1 MPIVAEQTDYYVE
14 EKNLMK
20 SVIGNKTISLL
31 SFDADGSR
39 SSYKLKQ
46 LEQPIID
53 KLKTTIEKLERLPQ
67 VYLCVR
73 GDCFLNLECHD
84 TYIEQD
90 LAKLF
95 IVGEK
100 AKYHLRDGSGRSIEY
115 YRKQTEVARN
125 IKDEIRSLVEECNE
139 IIRNKPASHGI
150 QGQIPEECLNFI
162 LSQSQTDLE
171 GWQIFFLSFL
181 HNNGKPRNFKRSSPF
196 ISLTYGCKK
205 LATARRF
212 ALSQSPYGKG
222 IIFLYSLNSNWPYY
236 IRAKD
241 LTEQLK
247 DYGVQWYK
255 DIHREILLINGMY
268 PHFLVGLFEVSIKR
282 TLKFILNPWIYKQ
295 FKHDCEFNYTEGVDI
310 NQVRFKDFAQSLGYQ
325 GYFCHESGKQIE
337 YVSDFNTSK
346 INRVFRV

>member
-1 MPIVAEQTDYYVE
+1 MAEQTDYYVE

-162 LSQSQTDLE
+162 LSQSQTALE

-181 HNNGKPRNFKRSSPF
+181 HNNGKPRNFKGSCPF
-196 ISLTYGCKK
+196 ISLTYGCDK
-205 LATARRF
+205 LTTARKF
-212 ALSQSPYGKG
+212 ALSRSSYGKG
-222 IIFLYSLNSNWPYY
+222 IIFVYSLNSNWPYY
-236 IRAKD
+236 VRAKD
-241 LTEQLK
+241 LTDQLK

-255 DIHREILLINGMY
+255 DIHHEILLINGM
-268 PHFLVGLFEVSIKR
+268 
-282 TLKFILNPWIYKQ
+282 
-295 FKHDCEFNYTEGVDI
+295 
-310 NQVRFKDFAQSLGYQ
+310 
-325 GYFCHESGKQIE
+325 
-337 YVSDFNTSK
+337 
-346 INRVFRV
+346 